1 VVVTTHD
8 DDRSTA
14 PRQQQ
19 DFFRHG
25 GRMARGMATMVVSGS
40 PAEAEVSAGVP
51 SPAPSSVDARSDH
64 GEPTLPLA
72 APVPGAAA
80 VPAPTVSTPTVAT
93 ATAPPAKSAS
103 VDPWPGALSPAVS
116 PDGQDR
122 AADAGQ
128 DDRPRPRPRP
138 RPAPAS
144 SGPAS
149 SSGPD
154 TGRDE
159 AGDAADEA
167 PEAEEP
173 TAARVPAARAPS
185 GTITTPSSPVA
196 AQAGAAPAAGTVAA
210 GTVAPVDPAE
220 ATEFL
225 RLFYA
230 EADEPGAPTV
240 KGAASRPVPHEERL
254 AAVLDEI
261 ERTGTYVHTS
271 AELTFGARVA
281 WRNSARC
288 IGRLYWR
295 SLHVRDRRGAVEP
308 DEVAAECV
316 GHLDDA
322 TRRGRIRSTIT
333 VFAPDTP
340 TSPGPRVW
348 NEQLIRYAGYRTGGR
363 VLGDPRYV
371 GFTDHARSLGWT
383 PPSPMGR
390 FDVLPLVVSG
400 GGEWAE
406 KGPQVFDVPSSS
418 VLEVDLAHPDHE
430 WFAELGLRWHALP
443 VISNMRLDI
452 GGVSYPAAPFNGW
465 YMATEIGAR
474 NLADSERYDM
484 LGEVAERMG
493 LDTSTDRT
501 MWRDRAAVELTLAV
515 QHSFDRAGVSMADH
529 HGESQRFLRH
539 LEREEGA
546 GRRCP
551 VDWSWIVPPISGG
564 LTPVF
569 HRYYDQPTDS
579 GPMFRLDDQA
589 AARGQGCPM

>member
-1 VVVTTHD
+1 M
-8 DDRSTA
+8 A
-14 PRQQQ
+14 P
-19 DFFRHG
+19 
-25 GRMARGMATMVVSGS
+25 GMATMAVNGS
-40 PAEAEVSAGVP
+40 PADDAAVDTPVEGVP
-51 SPAPSSVDARSDH
+51 APDAERGST
-64 GEPTLPLA
+64 GEPTAPLTA
-72 APVPGAAA
+72 QVPEPGADAEHA
-80 VPAPTVSTPTVAT
+80 DRSDPA
-93 ATAPPAKSAS
+93 
-103 VDPWPGALSPAVS
+103 
-116 PDGQDR
+116 
-122 AADAGQ
+122 
-128 DDRPRPRPRP
+128 RPSPRP
-138 RPAPAS
+138 RPAPSSTAEQAPAGPDGEAS
-144 SGPAS
+144 DTAAAVEDADGATAAVAATVHAPAVPAARNGSTPLPPAPDVVAEDAEGSATSWGAPAS
-149 SSGPD
+149 SSG
-154 TGRDE
+154 
-159 AGDAADEA
+159 A
-167 PEAEEP
+167 
-173 TAARVPAARAPS
+173 VS
-185 GTITTPSSPVA
+185 
-196 AQAGAAPAAGTVAA
+196 
-210 GTVAPVDPAE
+210 PVDPAE
-220 ATEFL
+220 AEEFL

-230 EADEPGAPTV
+230 EADEPGAAAV
-240 KGAASRPVPHEERL
+240 KGAAVRTAPFEDRL
-254 AAVLDEI
+254 AEVRDEI

-295 SLHVRDRRGAVEP
+295 SLHVRDRRHVVAP

-316 GHLDDA
+316 GHLDEA

-333 VFAPDTP
+333 VLAPDTP
-340 TSPGPRVW
+340 TTAGPRVW

-371 GFTDHARSLGWT
+371 GFTDHARSLGWV

-406 KGPQVFDVPSSS
+406 KGPQFFEVPPES
-418 VLEVDLAHPDHE
+418 VLEVELTHPDHA

-474 NLADSERYDM
+474 NLSDGERYDM

-493 LDTSTDRT
+493 LDTSSDRT
-501 MWRDRAAVELTLAV
+501 MWRDRAAVEITLAV
-515 QHSFDRAGVSMADH
+515 QHSFDAAGVSMADH

-539 LEREEGA
+539 LEREEAA
-546 GRRCP
+546 GRTCP

-569 HRYYDQPTDS
+569 HRYYDEPTDT
-579 GPMFRLDDQA
+579 GPMFRVDPQQA
-589 AARGQGCPM
+589 ARDQGCPM